1 MNTINIQRGLEV
13 RRALLEIVREA
24 AANGWP
30 IPHNTRIAPI
40 IGIHETQVCRHMARL
55 RREGAFQPR
64 REGRHLYVQEVRP

>member
-30 IPHNTRIAPI
+30 IPPDTS
-40 IGIHETQVCRHMARL
+40 GSCGYGTS
-55 RREGAFQPR
+55 
-64 REGRHLYVQEVRP
+64 